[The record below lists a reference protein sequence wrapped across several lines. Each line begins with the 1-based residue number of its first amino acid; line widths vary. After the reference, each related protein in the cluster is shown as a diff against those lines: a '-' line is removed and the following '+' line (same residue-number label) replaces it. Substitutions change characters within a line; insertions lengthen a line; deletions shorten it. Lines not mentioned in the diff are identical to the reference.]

1 MGSAEGSST
10 TFSISPS
17 EMSDAPRPL
26 LFERNH
32 CMTLLALTVEA
43 GIGTRWLFQ
52 VFELKPEAS
61 SPERKGC
68 GVAGGTISPFGG
80 TAGAASGVRA
90 FSDMSGFSFIGVSKP
105 FVFERGLMELRMGA
119 TMTVSVFR
127 LDVFLPLTVPL
138 GLSSD
143 ALELVSAIDGGTW
156 TLEGRRVRSFRDE
169 GIASLTDFWL

>member
-1 MGSAEGSST
+1 M
-10 TFSISPS
+10 
-17 EMSDAPRPL
+17 
-26 LFERNH
+26 
-32 CMTLLALTVEA
+32 
-43 GIGTRWLFQ
+43 
-52 VFELKPEAS
+52 
-61 SPERKGC
+61 
-68 GVAGGTISPFGG
+68 
-80 TAGAASGVRA
+80 RA